1 MVRAGGPR
9 HAVAMV
15 TALFVLAICSFALMG
30 LFVWLLARHHRR
42 AEHARQ
48 DQERASEAPVP
59 PAEPLK

>member
-1 MVRAGGPR
+1 
-9 HAVAMV
+9 MV

-59 PAEPLK
+59 PAEHLK